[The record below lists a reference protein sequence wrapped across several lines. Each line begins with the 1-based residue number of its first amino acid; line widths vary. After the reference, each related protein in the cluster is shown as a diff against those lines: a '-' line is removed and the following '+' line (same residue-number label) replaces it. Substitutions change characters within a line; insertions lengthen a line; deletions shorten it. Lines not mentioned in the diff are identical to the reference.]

1 MFDGV
6 TEFTSAEPGDSAEFM
21 RKVQALVVGVA
32 RDCEPARL
40 YVIRIDNWFG
50 PKWMRFAGKF
60 SAGKHFYAGLHK
72 VTLHVPPFV
81 PHRVVA
87 ERVFAGPNYDETV
100 VRPPLHIECASMLA
114 LTRRIA
120 DVDKEAALIWFS
132 SDSETQL
139 RGSIMAYLPVAVL
152 PPPNRRDW
160 RKRSGAFYMGFSQRQ
175 GRWEPAMLR
184 GISRG
189 EAAHLE
195 ESGNTSV
202 DNSLFKAEKRRLVD
216 ETKLLLEDDA
226 TEWTTVE
233 ALWRLFVERNDVD
246 AQFHLADFYLDYG
259 FDGGP
264 QKEMEIKGLLRLA
277 ANRGHPDATYR
288 LRQQYPE
295 GTKRDA
301 LLLKAG
307 ELGSLEAQ
315 RDLGA
320 LYATGDW
327 TGPRDSVR
335 AIEWYRRAAERGHPD
350 AQYNLGFMYL
360 LGEGVQIDPQEGLK
374 WLRRS
379 ADQEDECAIRLLADL
394 YRDGKHGIAADAVE
408 AQLWQERY
416 RKTDL
421 YRLRKEKWGEEGA

>member
-6 TEFTSAEPGDSAEFM
+6 ANFASTLQGDSSEFM
-21 RKVQALVVGVA
+21 RKVRALVIGVA
-32 RDCEPARL
+32 RDYEPARL

-60 SAGKHFYAGLHK
+60 SAGKHFYAGIHK

-87 ERVFAGPNYDETV
+87 ERAFAGPNYDETV
-100 VRPPLHIECASMLA
+100 ARPPLHIECASMLA
-114 LTRRIA
+114 LTRRIT
-120 DVDKEAALIWFS
+120 DVDKEAAFIWFS
-132 SDSETQL
+132 SGSEAQQ
-139 RGSIMAYLPVAVL
+139 RGSIMVYLPVATL
-152 PPPNRRDW
+152 PPPNRREW
-160 RKRSGAFYMGFSQRQ
+160 RERSEAFYMGFSQRQ
-175 GRWEPAMLR
+175 GSWELAMLR

-195 ESGNTSV
+195 ESGNSSV
-202 DNSLFKAEKRRLVD
+202 DNPRSKAERRRLVD

-226 TEWTTVE
+226 IEWTTLE
-233 ALWRLFVERNDVD
+233 ALWRPYVDRNDVD
-246 AQFHLADFYLDYG
+246 AQFHLAEFYLDYY
-259 FDGGP
+259 DEGP
-264 QKEMEIKGLLRLA
+264 QKEMEMKDLLRRA
-277 ANRGHPDATYR
+277 ANQGHADATYR

-295 GTKRDA
+295 GAERDA

-307 ELGSLEAQ
+307 ELESLEAQ

-335 AIEWYRRAAERGHPD
+335 AVEWYRRAAERGHPD
-350 AQYNLGFMYL
+350 AQYNLGFMCL
-360 LGEGVQIDPQEGLK
+360 IGEGVEANPNEGLR
-374 WLRRS
+374 WLKRS
-379 ADQEDECAIRLLADL
+379 ADQGDECAIRLLADL
-394 YRDGKHGIAADAVE
+394 YRNGKYGIPADAVE
-408 AQLWQERY
+408 AKLWQERY

-421 YRLRKEKWGEEGA
+421 YRLREQKWGAEGA